1 MRKST
6 KAAIVG
12 LLTTVVTAG
21 AIVMA
26 QPAEASFTP
35 CANNVCST
43 QTAP

>member
-6 KAAIVG
+6 KAGIVG

-21 AIVMA
+21 AIVLA

-35 CANNVCST
+35 CPNNTCTT

>member
-6 KAAIVG
+6 KAGIVG
-12 LLTTVVTAG
+12 LLTSIVTAG

-35 CANNVCST
+35 CPNNACTT